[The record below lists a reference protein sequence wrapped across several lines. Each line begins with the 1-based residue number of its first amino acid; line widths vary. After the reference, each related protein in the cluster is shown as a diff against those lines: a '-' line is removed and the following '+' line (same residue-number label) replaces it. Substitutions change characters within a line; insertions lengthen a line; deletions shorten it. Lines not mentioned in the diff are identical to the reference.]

1 MGWGQM
7 RTRCEPAMSTFISV
21 LKVDID
27 QGVRPDKFVPGPILS
42 DPDVRP
48 VVRKAY
54 SRPSVPLLLMICW

>member
-42 DPDVRP
+42 PTCRTRMYGV
-48 VVRKAY
+48 
-54 SRPSVPLLLMICW
+54 L